1 MKALLLSLLMLAATV
16 LPLSAQSDYSPQE
29 NSLLNCITRVRFG
42 LEQATPQG
50 MAYDYT
56 PYVDTL
62 YNYLYTNPVEMKVT
76 VEMLAR
82 LLFAW
87 IAMQAGSYLLAC
99 ACDPA
104 AWLFAAVFLAASYK
118 RVLRR
123 MEVEWGCSP

>member
-1 MKALLLSLLMLAATV
+1 MAYQKTGAVRKGERVRKTLQSRGRRQSLRSLLPMMGGV
-16 LPLSAQSDYSPQE
+16 
-29 NSLLNCITRVRFG
+29 
-42 LEQATPQG
+42 
-50 MAYDYT
+50 
-56 PYVDTL
+56 
-62 YNYLYTNPVEMKVT
+62 